1 MIRFFILIT
10 ALVALPFAIAPGVL
24 AQSVSGEPAT
34 AGVEVT
40 VWRRISDPTLLYV
53 STRPEGGTWR
63 TVNTALDMSMESR
76 SGRFHQSNA
85 VLVEVPLGGA
95 LSANVE
101 VTVWRRIS
109 NPDLLYVSTRPEG
122 GSWRTVNTALDM
134 SMESRSGR
142 FHQSNAVLVEVPLP
156 TTTFTGAFGAIEYTV
171 ALEDGWS
178 LTVESPDGHNYRRDD
193 PTTNLSTYLYVRPF
207 GPVELTLAEYAES
220 VRDGLESE
228 IAVEWPSYS
237 LFEFTSLEEVSAAG
251 QGSFELRYIRQQSS
265 EYCTV
270 SVVERVVGTE
280 TADGLTAGVRAIVW
294 VCEEEDLAYDPLRQA
309 LLDSLQVGARAA
321 E

>member
-1 MIRFFILIT
+1 MARLFLLLAVI
-10 ALVALPFAIAPGVL
+10 AALPFAIAPGVL

-53 STRPEGGTWR
+53 STRPEGGRWR

-95 LSANVE
+95 LSATVE

-109 NPDLLYVSTRPEG
+109 NPELLYVSTRPEG
-122 GSWRTVNTALDM
+122 GRWRTLNTALDM

-142 FHQSNAVLVEVPLP
+142 FHQSNAVRVEVPLP
-156 TTTFTGAFGAIEYTV
+156 TTTFTGAFGAMEYTV
-171 ALEDGWS
+171 ALEDGWN
-178 LTVESPDGHNYRRDD
+178 LAVESPSWHEYRRDD
-193 PTTNLSTYLYVRPF
+193 PTTSLFVSPF
-207 GPVELTLAEYAES
+207 GPVELTLAQYAES
-220 VRDGLESE
+220 IRDGLEVE
-228 IAVEWPSYS
+228 IAAEWPSYS
-237 LFEFTSLEEVSAAG
+237 LFEFTSLDEVSAAG
-251 QGSFELRYIRQQSS
+251 QVYFELRYLRQQSP
-265 EYCTV
+265 EYCTL
-270 SVVERVVGTE
+270 SVVERIAATE
-280 TADGLTAGVRAIVW
+280 TADGLTAGVRAITW
-294 VCEEEDLAYDPLRQA
+294 VCEEEDLAYDPLRQT

>member
-1 MIRFFILIT
+1 MARLFLLLAVI
-10 ALVALPFAIAPGVL
+10 AALPFAIAPGVL

-40 VWRRISDPTLLYV
+40 VWRRVSDPTLLYV
-53 STRPEGGTWR
+53 STRPEGGSWR

-95 LSANVE
+95 LSATVE

-109 NPDLLYVSTRPEG
+109 NPELLYVSTRPEG

-156 TTTFTGAFGAIEYTV
+156 TTTYSGAFGAIEYTV

-178 LTVESPDGHNYRRDD
+178 LVREIPSEHNYRRDD
-193 PTTNLSTYLYVRPF
+193 PTTNLSTYLNLRPF

-220 VRDGLESE
+220 VRDGLEFE

-251 QGSFELRYIRQQSS
+251 QVYFELRYLRQQSP
-265 EYCTV
+265 EYCTI
-270 SVVERVVGTE
+270 SAVERIVVAE
-280 TADGLTAGVRAIVW
+280 TADGLTVGVRAITW
-294 VCEEEDLAYDPLRQA
+294 VCEVEDLAYDPLRQA

>member
-1 MIRFFILIT
+1 MARLFLLLAVI
-10 ALVALPFAIAPGVL
+10 AALPFAIAPGVL
-24 AQSVSGEPAT
+24 AQSVSGERAT

-95 LSANVE
+95 LSATVE

-109 NPDLLYVSTRPEG
+109 NPELLYVSTRPEG
-122 GSWRTVNTALDM
+122 GGWRTLNTALDM

-156 TTTFTGAFGAIEYTV
+156 TTTYTGAFGAIEYTV

-178 LTVESPDGHNYRRDD
+178 LTMETPWRHDYQRDD
-193 PTTNLSTYLYVRPF
+193 PVTYLFVRP
-207 GPVELTLAEYAES
+207 VEPTDRTLAQYAEWI
-220 VRDGLESE
+220 RDGLEVE
-228 IAVEWPSYS
+228 IAAEWPSYS
-237 LFEFTSLEEVSAAG
+237 LFEFTSMEEVSAAR
-251 QGSFELRYIRQQSS
+251 QVYFELRYLRQESP
-265 EYCTV
+265 EYCTI
-270 SVVERVVGTE
+270 SVVERIAATE
-280 TADGLTAGVRAIVW
+280 TADGLTAGARASVW
-294 VCEEEDLAYDPLRQA
+294 VCEHEDLAYDSLRQA